1 MNQTLNHQLSMIPW
15 PAVIKFE
22 GDDELCYVDSE
33 RTWIQEAESLL
44 YNHRGNDQLIDSN
57 GCIYNLERRH
67 DDHIE
72 VVESGEQIRLSDFI
86 KQVRIHA
93 SCSHRCCIEK
103 INFRSIAEGI
113 RLVDSMNND

>member
-1 MNQTLNHQLSMIPW
+1 MTMTLKPQISIISW

-33 RTWIQEAESLL
+33 RTWIHDAESLL
-44 YNHRGNDQLIDSN
+44 YNHRGNDQLIDSD
-57 GCIYNLERRH
+57 GCIFDLERRS

-72 VVESGEQIRLSDFI
+72 VVDSGERIRLSDFI

-113 RLVDSMNND
+113 RLIDSMNDD